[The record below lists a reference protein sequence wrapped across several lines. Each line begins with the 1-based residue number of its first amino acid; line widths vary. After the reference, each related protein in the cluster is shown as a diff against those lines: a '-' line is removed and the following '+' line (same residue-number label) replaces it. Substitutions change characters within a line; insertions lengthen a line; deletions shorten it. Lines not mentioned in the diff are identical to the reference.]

1 MVGAGDAGSKLL
13 AFVATTLM
21 VRLATPEQMAVLTLF
36 VSVQTILLQV
46 TDLGLGVSLV
56 KHLAACPPS
65 SAEERGLLRTVLTA
79 RALLVLG
86 VGVPV
91 LVAGSW
97 LATRVLH
104 RPLYTDPL
112 HFAALA
118 IVGGGMLAF
127 AVSFLQARRRFR
139 ALSMIRLGEGAGRLL
154 FLLGLVVVAGF
165 SVRGVL
171 WIQVLVP
178 ILVGT
183 AGLLLLPSGVLA
195 RGSSGAEVRALF
207 GLSRWILVA
216 TVVQMLAFQADT
228 ILLAALA
235 DKEQL
240 GVYGA
245 GLRLSSPLQLLAGVL
260 GTVFFPEAMQHRTPE
275 EARRFFRRT
284 LRLTAPLG
292 ALGLAGA
299 WIAGVFVE
307 RIFPQYAGLRTVFLL
322 LSAGLASFTVLA
334 AGPGIVLALD
344 HAGWVATIAVGQFAV
359 AVAGNCLLVPRLGA
373 VGAALTIG
381 STWVITAVFY
391 ALLIWRLSRPGG
403 PRPGGLSDRGTSAT
417 NGTGPIDVPLLP

>member
-1 MVGAGDAGSKLL
+1 MVGAGDAGSKML

-36 VSVQTILLQV
+36 VSVQTILLQA
-46 TDLGLGVSLV
+46 TDLGLSVSLV

-65 SAEERGLLRTVLTA
+65 SREERGLLRTVLTA

-86 VGVPV
+86 IGVPV
-91 LVAGSW
+91 LVSASW
-97 LATRVLH
+97 LASRLLH
-104 RPLYTDPL
+104 RAVFTDPL
-112 HFAALA
+112 RFAALA

-127 AVSFLQARRRFR
+127 AVSFLQARRRFF
-139 ALSMIRLGEGAGRLL
+139 ALSMIRLCEGAGRLI
-154 FLLGLVVVAGF
+154 LLVGLVAVAGF

-178 ILVGT
+178 ILLGSV
-183 AGLLLLPSGVLA
+183 GLLLLPSGVLA

-216 TVVQMLAFQADT
+216 TVLQMLAFQADT

-240 GVYGA
+240 GIYGA
-245 GLRLSSPLQLLAGVL
+245 GLRLSSPLQLLAGIL

-275 EARRFFRRT
+275 GARWFFRRT

-292 ALGLAGA
+292 ALGFGAAWVAGT
-299 WIAGVFVE
+299 FVE
-307 RIFPQYAGLRTVFLL
+307 RFFPQYAGLRIVFLL
-322 LSAGLASFTVLA
+322 LSAGLASFTVVA
-334 AGPGIVLALD
+334 AGQGIVLAMD
-344 HAGWVATIAVGQFAV
+344 RAGWVAVIAVGQLTAT
-359 AVAGNCLLVPRLGA
+359 VAGNSLLIPRLGA

-381 STWVITAVFY
+381 STWVITAVVY
-391 ALLIWRLSRPGG
+391 ALLVWRLSRPGG
-403 PRPGGLSDRGTSAT
+403 LSGGGISAT
-417 NGTGPIDVPLLP
+417 VGIDPIDAPLLP